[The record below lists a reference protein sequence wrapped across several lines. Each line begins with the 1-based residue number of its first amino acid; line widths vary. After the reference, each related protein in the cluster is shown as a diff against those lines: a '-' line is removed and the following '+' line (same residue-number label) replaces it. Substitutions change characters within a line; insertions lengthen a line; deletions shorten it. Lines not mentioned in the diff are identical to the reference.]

1 MKITTVIDNRIHN
14 GGPVRSPVII
24 YLRTKRGKNST
35 HLHSGLRAG
44 SQWRLTVNSRSTPQL
59 PMSPAN
65 GRHPPTTPPQR
76 SCHQVEACC
85 WARIPQATWHME
97 GTSTLIGA
105 NHSVLAVTERVCGTG
120 AALGQS
126 QEHGP
131 GVWCKAIH
139 IVGFGARRFHS
150 GAPDSGDD
158 ASLRG
163 GAPPCPAGPIKD
175 RS

>member
-1 MKITTVIDNRIHN
+1 MKITTVIDNRMHN
-14 GGPVRSPVII
+14 SGPTRSPMII
-24 YLRTKRGKNST
+24 YLHTKRGKNST

-105 NHSVLAVTERVCGTG
+105 NHSVLAVTASMRDRRSPRPV
-120 AALGQS
+120 A
-126 QEHGP
+126 
-131 GVWCKAIH
+131 
-139 IVGFGARRFHS
+139 GARPGSLVQGDSYCGVRSETIPQRSARF
-150 GAPDSGDD
+150 G
-158 ASLRG
+158 
-163 GAPPCPAGPIKD
+163 
-175 RS
+175 